1 MTTPDL
7 LAAIGRALYGDQF
20 HRAMS
25 AALDVNPRQL
35 RRWLDGEYT
44 PPAGVW
50 ADLAAL
56 CVSRRVT
63 LAGLADAAGR
73 AARAAG

>member
-7 LAAIGRALYGDQF
+7 LTAIGRALYGDQF

-35 RRWLDGEYT
+35 RRWIDGEYV

-50 ADLAAL
+50 ADLAAI
-56 CVSRRVT
+56 CAERREVLAT
-63 LAGLADAAGR
+63 LTKAASESAKG
-73 AARAAG
+73 G